1 MSREHPARLVSAAV
15 LALGIL
21 VLIQD
26 GRDVIERARSFFG
39 VHTII
44 TSADGTVHKL
54 VHGNT
59 VHGVERFRDESRQ
72 VLTTRPEPAAYFHPN
87 GVYTQAIGSVRA
99 AQGGKLNRVAVIGL
113 GMGALACHTR
123 PGEDWTF
130 FEIDPAVVK
139 IARDTSLFRSLSV
152 CAPNAPIITGDGRL
166 TLAETP
172 GTFDLIVLDAF
183 SSDSVPVHLLTR
195 EAMALYAAKLNS
207 SGAIIFNISNRYMA
221 LAQTVAMSA
230 SAHGLVARE
239 AADPVAI
246 ATDLIAPA
254 QVALVARTSE
264 HLGLVGSS
272 PTWRTPV
279 PADGEAVWTDDYSNI
294 LAPLLRKLRPR

>member
-1 MSREHPARLVSAAV
+1 
-15 LALGIL
+15 
-21 VLIQD
+21 
-26 GRDVIERARSFFG
+26 
-39 VHTII
+39 
-44 TSADGTVHKL
+44 
-54 VHGNT
+54 
-59 VHGVERFRDESRQ
+59 
-72 VLTTRPEPAAYFHPN
+72 
-87 GVYTQAIGSVRA
+87 
-99 AQGGKLNRVAVIGL
+99 VIGL
-113 GMGALACHTR
+113 GMGALACHTQ

-139 IARDTSLFRSLSV
+139 IARNTSLFRSLSV